1 MFRYPSA
8 RYHVEFMRGFYGPL
22 HRAFETLDEEEQEAL
37 EEDLIRLVEQ
47 YNRSG
52 DGTAVWPED
61 NLEVAAT
68 RR

>member
-22 HRAFETLDEEEQEAL
+22 HKAFETLDKEGQGAL
-37 EEDLIRLVEQ
+37 EEDLISVVEH
-47 YNRSG
+47 YDRSG
-52 DGTAVWPED
+52 DGTAVWPGD
-61 NLEVAAT
+61 YLEVVAT

>member
-22 HRAFETLDEEEQEAL
+22 HKAFETLVEEEQEAL
-37 EEDLIRLVEQ
+37 EEDMIRLVEQ
-47 YNRSG
+47 YNRAG
-52 DGTAVWPED
+52 DGTAVWPGD
-61 NLEVAAT
+61 YVEVVAT

>member
-8 RYHVEFMRGFYGPL
+8 RYHVEFMRGFDGPI
-22 HRAFETLDEEEQEAL
+22 HKAFETLDEEGQDAL

-47 YNRSG
+47 YSRSG
-52 DGTAVWPED
+52 DGTAVWPGD
-61 NLEVAAT
+61 YLEVVAT